1 MVRNK
6 DRWSALSMEDRAAL
20 IDMYVKSGITDL
32 GKIRKDYNGIPYKD
46 FNSSEYDYFNAHPSN
61 APTKEKEHWTSRN
74 PKTGRLLKREDHP
87 TFDLM
92 IEGEKQAGYK
102 IIRGYNGELYSVPN
116 EPTNYVEDYNS
127 FSNGGPVGE
136 GGYPEE
142 TLQRREEVH
151 KMYDPTG
158 GAGLGQLVY
167 RLFGGNSAKGEEN
180 EYWKAYLGLPN
191 DVPKMNS
198 TSKTEWDDTVEEKK
212 KSDGKPLSD
221 FYGTT
226 DTMDLYIQAM
236 ADTTTVGKIIRNYDA
251 FKKANPSLAPKS
263 NIEALY
269 KSGKVMM
276 DNPNKWTQV
285 GETFGNAQLDIE
297 DRLLHNEQ
305 FPLGMLAAFGAKWIP
320 EESTIHIHD
329 TYDFPKISTLFSKVP
344 ERPKEMK
351 IRGKVKYNPKNIAK
365 LFNSENFNLIF
376 PK

>member
-1 MVRNK
+1 MLKNK
-6 DRWSALSMEDRAAL
+6 DRWSALSMKQRADL
-20 IDMYVKSGITDL
+20 IRLYTNEGFSNIKD
-32 GKIRKDYNGIPYKD
+32 IRK
-46 FNSSEYDYFNAHPSN
+46 H
-61 APTKEKEHWTSRN
+61 
-74 PKTGRLLKREDHP
+74 
-87 TFDLM
+87 
-92 IEGEKQAGYK
+92 
-102 IIRGYNGELYSVPN
+102 
-116 EPTNYVEDYNS
+116 YNS
-127 FSNGGPVGE
+127 FEDGGPVGE

-236 ADTTTVGKIIRNYDA
+236 ADTTTVGKIVRNYDA

-351 IRGKVKYNPKNIAK
+351 IRGKVKYNPKNVAK